1 MSIRAGHAELM
12 FRSDLYAAD
21 LYRLIYHP
29 YDSDVHLENEFTR
42 RFIVIG

>member
-21 LYRLIYHP
+21 LYQLIYHP
-29 YDSDVHLENEFTR
+29 YNSETRPENEFTR
-42 RFIVIG
+42 RFMVID